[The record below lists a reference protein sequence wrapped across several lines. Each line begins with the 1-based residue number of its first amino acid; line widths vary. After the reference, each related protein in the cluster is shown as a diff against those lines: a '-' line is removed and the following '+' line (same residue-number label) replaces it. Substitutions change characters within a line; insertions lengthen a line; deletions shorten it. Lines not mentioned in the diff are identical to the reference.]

1 MMAYSRGSSASP
13 IVFDVLLIRIA
24 RDVDNLRCSI
34 RRLDAQAHHDVKN
47 PLTLCASYHRK
58 EDARLQKEKKLCVMH
73 CGYPLALFEIVVH
86 YEIEHREVRP

>member
-34 RRLDAQAHHDVKN
+34 RRRRTGMLKRIT
-47 PLTLCASYHRK
+47 TLRIH
-58 EDARLQKEKKLCVMH
+58 
-73 CGYPLALFEIVVH
+73 
-86 YEIEHREVRP
+86 